1 MPVTP
6 PPVKGTQGYR
16 KSNLNWPESEP
27 QVNLCPIGCVNRFR
41 LWTNL
46 LLEKLIVEIGKL
58 LYERSYVVS
67 SDGNVSVRLDENT
80 VLATPTMTCKGR
92 MTEDCLALTD
102 MDGKPLSD
110 KRASSELAM
119 HLLIYKMRP
128 DIKAVCH
135 AHPPHGTAF
144 AVAGLAIDK
153 PILSEVILTLGCVP
167 LTDYGTPSTNELTE
181 AMKPFVTH
189 HNALLMANHGAVAY
203 GEDLWQSFDRLETLE
218 HSKDCNLGK
227 SSAVQMT
234 CRRMQLKSSFRSEKR
249 RGTSRKTPAV
259 RLRGY
264 LHDAN
269 IRGNGRELS
278 VKVRSNGGKIS
289 FTREELI
296 ELLSQAAKLG

>member
-1 MPVTP
+1 MD
-6 PPVKGTQGYR
+6 
-16 KSNLNWPESEP
+16 ESSAKK
-27 QVNLCPIGCVNRFR
+27 V
-41 LWTNL
+41 
-46 LLEKLIVEIGKL
+46 IVEIGKL
-58 LYERSYVVS
+58 LYDRSYVVS
-67 SDGNVSVRLDENT
+67 SDGNVSIRLDENT

-128 DIKAVCH
+128 DVKAVCH

-167 LTDYGTPSTNELTE
+167 LTSYGTPSTNELTE

-203 GEDLWQSFDRLETLE
+203 GDDLWQAFDRLETL
-218 HSKDCNLGK
+218 G
-227 SSAVQMT
+227 
-234 CRRMQLKSSFRSEKR
+234 
-249 RGTSRKTPAV
+249 
-259 RLRGY
+259 
-264 LHDAN
+264 
-269 IRGNGRELS
+269 
-278 VKVRSNGGKIS
+278 
-289 FTREELI
+289 
-296 ELLSQAAKLG
+296 